1 MTTGEERIFQCAR
14 DVLWVILEQPSPTLK
29 DLAEVLDRLAVA
41 YADAPAGEFTDNAT
55 ERPSQELRE
64 PIAARFSLGLY
75 VDADPMD
82 FDFTELVGDGIDDL
96 VDIAGQMQD
105 LLWIRDELGADD
117 ALYHLHLL
125 AFHWMGHLR
134 SLSRYLHVL
143 RYGSASYD
151 VAARAAGSF

>member
-1 MTTGEERIFQCAR
+1 VATGDEPIFQCAR
-14 DVLWVILEQPSPTLK
+14 DALRVILEQPSPTLE
-29 DLAEVLDRLAVA
+29 DLAKVLDRLAVA
-41 YADAPAGEFTDNAT
+41 YADAPAGAFTENAAD
-55 ERPSQELRE
+55 RPSLELRA

-82 FDFTELVGDGIDDL
+82 FDFAEQVSDGIDDL

-105 LLWIRDELGADD
+105 LLWIRDQLGAAD
-117 ALYHLHLL
+117 ALYQLHLL

-143 RYGSASYD
+143 RYGSAS
-151 VAARAAGSF
+151 

>member
-1 MTTGEERIFQCAR
+1 MATGEEPIFQCAR

-41 YADAPAGEFTDNAT
+41 YADAPAGKFADNPT
-55 ERPSQELRE
+55 ERPSQDLRQ
-64 PIAARFSLGLY
+64 PIAARFPLGLY

-96 VDIAGQMQD
+96 VDIVDQMQA

-134 SLSRYLHVL
+134 GVSRYLHVL

-151 VAARAAGSF
+151 VPARAPGSI

>member
-1 MTTGEERIFQCAR
+1 VATGEEPIFQCAH
-14 DVLWVILEQPSPTLK
+14 DVLWVILEQPSPSLE
-29 DLAEVLDRLAVA
+29 DLARVLDRLAVA
-41 YADAPAGEFTDNAT
+41 YADAPAGAFTDNPS
-55 ERPSQELRE
+55 ERPSQDLRE
-64 PIAARFSLGLY
+64 PITARFSLGMY

-96 VDIAGQMQD
+96 VDIVDQMQA

-117 ALYHLHLL
+117 ALHHLHLL
-125 AFHWMGHLR
+125 AFHWMGQLR

-151 VAARAAGSF
+151 VAAKG